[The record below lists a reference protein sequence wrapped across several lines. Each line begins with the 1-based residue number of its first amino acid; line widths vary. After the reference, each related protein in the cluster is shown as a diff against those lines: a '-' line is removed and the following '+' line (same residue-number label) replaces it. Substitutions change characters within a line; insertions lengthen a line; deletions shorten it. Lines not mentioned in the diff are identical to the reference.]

1 MFMSQR
7 VTQAIDKETEKW
19 HKYRKVMEVLQVS
32 DAQGIRLPELEKK
45 AQKAQ
50 QEWLEAA
57 QDYARIFWEE
67 RCGIP
72 HDQETEVTV

>member
-7 VTQAIDKETEKW
+7 VTQARDKETEKW

-50 QEWLEAA
+50 QE
-57 QDYARIFWEE
+57 
-67 RCGIP
+67 
-72 HDQETEVTV
+72 